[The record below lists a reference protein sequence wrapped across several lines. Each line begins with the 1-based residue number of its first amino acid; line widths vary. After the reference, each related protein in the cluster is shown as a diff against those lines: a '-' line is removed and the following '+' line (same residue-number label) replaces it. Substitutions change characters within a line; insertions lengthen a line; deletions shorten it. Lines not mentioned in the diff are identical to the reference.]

1 MKKDEIRK
9 IYIDTSL
16 LHDWFARLM
25 RNEKDPDTD
34 SIKFLRDRK
43 DVDKFISIFTIAEL
57 VESLLFHEKGIRDYM
72 KKLEVIE
79 SFSKLFMQTTGVKVI
94 EFEKEGEHKGIF
106 ISPKPLGSPADE
118 VTILENA
125 VNFIWMSSLMLSS
138 RIRKLSGIT
147 TVLK

>member
-106 ISPKPLGSPADE
+106 ISPKIVKYTSICESVKDAAH
-118 VTILENA
+118 VCI
-125 VNFIWMSSLMLSS
+125 
-138 RIRKLSGIT
+138 
-147 TVLK
+147 